1 METILVLDLGSQHSQ
16 VIARKVRQ
24 CKVYCE
30 IVTGEQVISEI
41 QRLQPKGLI
50 LSHGHGG
57 GQLDE
62 PEVPVELF
70 ELGIPVLGIGFG
82 FQLMTSLLGGECGT
96 TSSEVIEEEL
106 LLVGADSLF
115 EKCKLGEQFT
125 ARLYRAAAVT
135 TAAPGFTVLAR
146 TPDGGVAAAADAARR
161 LYGVQFEPDAELLQ
175 DFLTRICGCSGSWT
189 MGAFAEAAVADIR
202 RRVGSGRVICG
213 LSGGVDSSVAAV
225 LVQRAVG
232 DQLTCI
238 FVDHGL
244 MRKGEPEQVVTT
256 FGERFQMNLVHVDA
270 RQRFL
275 SKLAGVTDPEQKR
288 KIIGEEFI
296 RVFEE
301 EARKVGD
308 AQFLVQ
314 GTVYPDVI
322 ESGTKHAGVVKSHH
336 NVGGLPE
343 DLRFELVEP
352 LRQLFKDEVRC
363 LAEVLGLP
371 EEIAWR
377 HPFPGPGLGVR
388 VVGEVTPEKLE
399 ILREADA
406 IALEEIR
413 AAGLYREIWQAF
425 VVLTDTLTVGVR
437 DGVRTYEYAAAIR
450 AVASE
455 DAMTAQ
461 WVRLPYEVLDRIS
474 FRILHEVRGINR
486 VVYDISAKPPATI
499 EWE

>member
-146 TPDGGVAAAADAARR
+146 TPDGGIAAAADAARR

-175 DFLTRICGCSGSWT
+175 DFLTRICGCSAAAWVPSP
-189 MGAFAEAAVADIR
+189 AAVADIR
-202 RRVGSGRVICG
+202 RRVGRRVICAG
-213 LSGGVDSSVAAV
+213 GGVILLLLLFGQRVWGISS
-225 LVQRAVG
+225 RASSW
-232 DQLTCI
+232 I
-238 FVDHGL
+238 
-244 MRKGEPEQVVTT
+244 
-256 FGERFQMNLVHVDA
+256 
-270 RQRFL
+270 
-275 SKLAGVTDPEQKR
+275 
-288 KIIGEEFI
+288 
-296 RVFEE
+296 
-301 EARKVGD
+301 
-308 AQFLVQ
+308 
-314 GTVYPDVI
+314 
-322 ESGTKHAGVVKSHH
+322 
-336 NVGGLPE
+336 
-343 DLRFELVEP
+343 
-352 LRQLFKDEVRC
+352 
-363 LAEVLGLP
+363 
-371 EEIAWR
+371 
-377 HPFPGPGLGVR
+377 
-388 VVGEVTPEKLE
+388 
-399 ILREADA
+399 
-406 IALEEIR
+406 
-413 AAGLYREIWQAF
+413 
-425 VVLTDTLTVGVR
+425 
-437 DGVRTYEYAAAIR
+437 
-450 AVASE
+450 
-455 DAMTAQ
+455 TA
-461 WVRLPYEVLDRIS
+461 
-474 FRILHEVRGINR
+474 
-486 VVYDISAKPPATI
+486 
-499 EWE
+499 